1 MLLLPF
7 GGHEPVIDPSAW
19 VAPGAWLIGDVRL
32 HATSSVWYAAV
43 LRADFDPITL
53 GEGSNLQDGV
63 VVHTDEGFPTDIGRG
78 VSVGHQAVLH
88 GCRIG
93 DGVLVGM
100 SATILNGAT
109 IGEETLIAAGAVV
122 PEGAEIPPRSL
133 VAGVP
138 AKVRR
143 ELTEGDLVRLRANS
157 VIYVELAAMH
167 RAAHAD
173 LAAGAGPASTGP
185 AGNKTGPPNA

>member
-1 MLLLPF
+1 VLLLPF
-7 GGHEPVIDPSAW
+7 DGHEPVVDPSAW
-19 VAPGAWLIGDVRL
+19 VAPSAQLIGDVRL
-32 HATSSVWYAAV
+32 LARSSVWYAAV

-63 VVHTDEGFPTDIGRG
+63 VVHTDEGFPTVIGRG

-100 SATILNGAT
+100 SATILNGAR
-109 IGEETLIAAGAVV
+109 IGEETLVAAGAVV

-157 VIYVELAAMH
+157 VTYVELAARH
-167 RAAHAD
+167 RAAHRHFAA
-173 LAAGAGPASTGP
+173 AAGRTPAGPV
-185 AGNKTGPPNA
+185 GNKTGPPNA

>member
-7 GGHEPVIDPSAW
+7 DGHEPVIDPSAW
-19 VAPGAWLIGDVRL
+19 VAPSAQLIGDVRL
-32 HATSSVWYAAV
+32 LATSSVWYAAV
-43 LRADFDPITL
+43 LRADFDPIIL

-63 VVHTDEGFPTDIGRG
+63 VVHTDEGFPTVIGRG

-100 SATILNGAT
+100 SATILNGAV

-122 PEGAEIPPRSL
+122 PEGAEVPPHSL

-157 VIYVELAAMH
+157 LVYVELAARH

-173 LAAGAGPASTGP
+173 LAAAAGGPASGP
-185 AGNKTGPPNA
+185 VGNKTGPPNA